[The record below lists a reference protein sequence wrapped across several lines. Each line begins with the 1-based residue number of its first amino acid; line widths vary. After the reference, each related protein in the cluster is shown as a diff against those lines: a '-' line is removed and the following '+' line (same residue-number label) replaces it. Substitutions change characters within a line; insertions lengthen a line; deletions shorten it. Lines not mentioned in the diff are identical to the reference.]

1 MLLGHLGFQGRA
13 EPGGLQVLRLVGGG
27 VIKCVGGLPDLHPH
41 LLVVVREHIGDLWG
55 PLGYAGVVMIES
67 VLALDS
73 SRVMLVEDRRRINV
87 EAEVVIPGR
96 HHLDVVGRR

>member
-13 EPGGLQVLRLVGGG
+13 EPGSLQVLRLVGGG

-55 PLGYAGVVMIES
+55 PLSDAWVVMIES

-73 SRVMLVEDRRRINV
+73 SRVMLVEDRRGINV
-87 EAEVVIPGR
+87 KAEVVIPGLQ
-96 HHLDVVGRR
+96 HLDVVGCR